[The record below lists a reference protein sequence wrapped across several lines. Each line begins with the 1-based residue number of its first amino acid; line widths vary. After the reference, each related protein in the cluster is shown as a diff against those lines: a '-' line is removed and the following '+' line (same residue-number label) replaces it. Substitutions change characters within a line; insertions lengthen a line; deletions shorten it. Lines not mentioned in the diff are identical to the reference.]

1 MKTFALIITLCVLL
15 VGCSSQ
21 SEDVTTTDYSALD
34 YNVQQITLSITGMSC
49 QGCVQTVK
57 ETIAKHE
64 HVTSVN
70 VTLED
75 EVAEF
80 LISSNSD
87 AEVALIISDLQS
99 AGYGAILIK
108 NETATDS

>member
-1 MKTFALIITLCVLL
+1 MKNFVLFISL
-15 VGCSSQ
+15 SLLHIGCSSW
-21 SEDVTTTDYSALD
+21 SSDVKTDNYSTSD

-49 QGCVQTVK
+49 QGCVQTVM
-57 ETIAKHE
+57 ETIAKHN

-70 VTLED
+70 VILED